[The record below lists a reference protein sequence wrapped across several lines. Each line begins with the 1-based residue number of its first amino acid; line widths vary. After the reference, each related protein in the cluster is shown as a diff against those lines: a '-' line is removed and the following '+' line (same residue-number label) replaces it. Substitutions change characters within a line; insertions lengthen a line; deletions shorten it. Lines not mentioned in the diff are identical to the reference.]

1 MSRNCIIV
9 INDMSGSYKKIDEKR
24 LTAAFGEG
32 YDVEVFH
39 MTSEHPFEYKP
50 ADRVVVCGGDGT
62 FSRMINRYKEK
73 NTEIV
78 YCPCGTLNE
87 TSKRNKDGTGDFL
100 IKDCGEAA
108 DKIFSYVLATGTFTP
123 LGYAVDNVFKQKYKA
138 FAYIV
143 NAFKQLKVWRVN
155 AEITCDGDRYEG
167 QYSLIMMLDSPQC
180 FGLHFNK
187 MFCPN
192 DKKMHLLLVKA
203 PRFNGLF
210 GLAEMFFSFF
220 RAFFIGFKKPF
231 SSGKMIFREFSEMT
245 VRTDKEYDFCADGE
259 KWTMPTEFPV
269 RSFDL
274 VPPIRVVMRK

>member
-24 LTAAFGEG
+24 LTEAFGEG

-210 GLAEMFFSFF
+210 GLAEMFFNFF